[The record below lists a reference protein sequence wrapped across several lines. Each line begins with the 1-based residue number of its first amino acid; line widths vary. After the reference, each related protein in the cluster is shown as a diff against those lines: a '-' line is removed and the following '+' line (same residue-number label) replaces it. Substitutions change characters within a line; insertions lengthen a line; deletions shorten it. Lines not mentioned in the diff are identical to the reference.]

1 MIVEFPVE
9 QVEYPPHAC
18 SISGG
23 EDRLTIKGPCVY
35 SRNDLRY
42 DKKGVLSML
51 LPVYSV
57 LPAGLDVGKGT

>member
-1 MIVEFPVE
+1 MVVELPVE
-9 QVEYPPHAC
+9 VVKYSPHAC

-35 SRNDLRY
+35 SLNDLRS
-42 DKKGVLSML
+42 DKKGVLTML
-51 LPVYSV
+51 PPVYSV